1 MSKLKRSHYLSLR
14 RCYEPKNISLVV
26 IAESPPAS
34 GVYFYNPAGAV
45 TEPLFAALTRQLGLS
60 PVTKKDGLR
69 EFQRRGWVL
78 VDATYEPVNQLNPV
92 SCGSTRAPAPRKLLS
107 SNTPLPV
114 GSLASSAA
122 LRAIPTRHGCSFWK
136 NART

>member
-1 MSKLKRSHYLSLR
+1 MWQLKRSQYLSLR

-34 GVYFYNPAGAV
+34 GRYFYNLAGAV
-45 TEPLFAALTRQLGLS
+45 TEPLFAALMRQLGLS

-78 VDATYEPVNQLNPV
+78 VDATYEPVNQL
-92 SCGSTRAPAPRKLLS
+92 SSTRRDRVICRDYRSLHEDLATLIAPS
-107 SNTPLPV
+107 
-114 GSLASSAA
+114 
-122 LRAIPTRHGCSFWK
+122 HWC
-136 NART
+136 